1 MLQLYNRN
9 KPATVIERPSY
20 LLEPLRQIKDL
31 LRAGIL
37 AQGKPIIHRKTY
49 RHWIQEVSGPG
60 KIEILRPDL
69 DWPSIWR
76 EIAALPANVKEMMFL
91 FNQRLLPTRTRC
103 HRFDSLADEN
113 CQLCHQFPE
122 TDEHLV
128 IYCPLRNKVWSW
140 LEGTVRRHGC
150 KTPPE
155 NFIRGDI
162 GPTRH
167 RRTIFTLVAA
177 YIYATWK
184 ERSRNRIPT
193 EVEVENL
200 WVSIFPPPQK

>member
-9 KPATVIERPSY
+9 KPAAVIERPSY

-49 RHWIQEVSGPG
+49 RHWIQEVT
-60 KIEILRPDL
+60 
-69 DWPSIWR
+69 
-76 EIAALPANVKEMMFL
+76 LPANVKEMMFL

-200 WVSIFPPPQK
+200 WVSILPPPQK

>member
-1 MLQLYNRN
+1 
-9 KPATVIERPSY
+9 
-20 LLEPLRQIKDL
+20 
-31 LRAGIL
+31 
-37 AQGKPIIHRKTY
+37 
-49 RHWIQEVSGPG
+49 
-60 KIEILRPDL
+60 
-69 DWPSIWR
+69 
-76 EIAALPANVKEMMFL
+76 MFL
-91 FNQRLLPTRTRC
+91 FNQRLLPTRTRY

-128 IYCPLRNKVWSW
+128 IYCPLRNKIWSW

-150 KTPPE
+150 KTPTE

-177 YIYATWK
+177 YINATWK

-200 WVSIFPPPQK
+200 WVMVQHLLG